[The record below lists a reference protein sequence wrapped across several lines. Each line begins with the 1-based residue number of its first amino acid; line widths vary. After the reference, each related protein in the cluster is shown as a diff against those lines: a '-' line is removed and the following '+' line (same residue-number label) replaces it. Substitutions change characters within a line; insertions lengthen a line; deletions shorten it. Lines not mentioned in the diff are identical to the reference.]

1 MAKPIIA
8 LLYDFDKT
16 LCTKDMQEFA
26 FIPEINMDAPVFWAA
41 TNKMAEEHDM
51 DPILAYMYMM
61 IQKATAADKPIRRED
76 FQRMGKKIEYFP
88 GVKQWF
94 SRINEYG
101 KQLGVQIE
109 HYVISSGLKEL
120 IDGTDIVDYFKKVY
134 ACEFLYD
141 ASGVAKWPALAV
153 NYTGKTQ
160 FLFRI
165 NKGFLDVYDDKSVNK
180 SMSDEERRV
189 SFKNMIYIGDGI
201 TDIPCM
207 KLVKEYGGQSLAVY
221 TEERKD
227 IAYQLLR
234 EERVNYIAK
243 SDYRK
248 GKELDKIVQIIIKE
262 MSVKNVLE
270 EYRQIQ
276 KRIVLKD

>member
-1 MAKPIIA
+1 MIKAVEA
-8 LLYDFDKT
+8 T
-16 LCTKDMQEFA
+16 
-26 FIPEINMDAPVFWAA
+26 FWAA

-51 DPILAYMYMM
+51 DPILSYMYMM

-262 MSVKNVLE
+262 MSVKNALE